1 MKKTIIFLILGL
13 LLLLGVSTFFWFYQV
28 RYFVGRASVSQAT
41 YSPDNSYLFVSPLR
55 AQANLQEQVRVTV
68 FILDARGLGVLG
80 KKISLVATPD
90 LSVAETQ
97 NVTDNLGRSIFDV
110 SSSKAGDYYLDVRI
124 DDNALPQKAHLS
136 FY

>member
-13 LLLLGVSTFFWFYQV
+13 LFLLGLSTFFWFYQV
-28 RYFVGRASVSQAT
+28 RYFIGRASVSQAT

-68 FILDARGLGVLG
+68 FILDSRGIGVLG
-80 KKISLVATPD
+80 KKISLVANPD
-90 LSVAETQ
+90 TSVAETQ
-97 NVTDNLGRSIFDV
+97 NVTDNLGRAIFDV

-124 DDNALPQKAHLS
+124 DDNVLPQKAHLN